1 MSSVFFFFSRR
12 RRHTSLD
19 CDWSSDVCSSDLTRA
34 ARAAACAAA
43 CLALGLAC
51 TARGGASRPREFTAE
66 RAFGYLQQ
74 QMQFG
79 PRIPG
84 TPGHERTGDFIL
96 EHLRATA
103 DTVAIQ
109 SFTHV
114 TRHGATL
121 HLRNFFARFRST
133 ATERV
138 LLLAHWDTRPHADQ
152 SANLGQQ
159 RRSEERRV
167 GKECRSRWSPYH

>member
-1 MSSVFFFFSRR
+1 
-12 RRHTSLD
+12 
-19 CDWSSDVCSSDLTRA
+19 
-34 ARAAACAAA
+34 
-43 CLALGLAC
+43 
-51 TARGGASRPREFTAE
+51 
-66 RAFGYLQQ
+66 
-74 QMQFG
+74 FG

-121 HLRNFFARFRST
+121 HLRNFFARFRPT

-152 SANLGQQ
+152 SANLGQW
-159 RRSEERRV
+159 RR
-167 GKECRSRWSPYH
+167 RWWTGCGTPPPTWATVASSSPA